1 MVAEGE
7 HQVHAKPQENSNDHA
22 QHDRHRHRVH
32 RAAHPARQAEQQ
44 HQHARGEK
52 CAHHL
57 GEGEMAERR
66 ADQPRARNVP
76 QEDKGLP
83 VGQRE
88 SDGDHAVQAERGEDP
103 RSDVGFGKAAAR
115 ADREDDRHRSTRRE
129 QERHRCCH
137 GVRRACGGK
146 DAPRSGR
153 RRNDRFERHARRH
166 SRLTFA
172 APAMSYLVGIDIGG
186 TFTDCAIVDRA
197 GRLLT
202 TKVPSTPEDFS
213 RGMMDAL
220 GAGAKALGLPIGKF
234 CGDLA
239 FLSHGTTVG
248 TNTIIQKKG
257 ARVGLITTKGHE
269 DAIHI
274 MRGSRGYAGRDIRK
288 VVHFPET
295 SKPAPIVPKRLIRGV
310 SERVDCFGEVV
321 VSLNEREAQQAIEE
335 LLKEGV
341 QAIAVCF
348 LWSFRNPAHEHRVK
362 EMVQRLAPKV
372 FVTTSFDIAP
382 KWGEYERVT
391 ATALNAYLGPVMS
404 GYLERLDTSL
414 KQLGYAHGLQ
424 ITQCGGGTVPVA
436 RAGEAPLLTLDSGP
450 VSGVT
455 ASMFLGNAMGE
466 KNVITTDMGG
476 TSFDVSIIHEGKPAY
491 SFISNTDQYEYF
503 LPKVDLQ
510 AIGAGG
516 GSLVRV
522 QAESR
527 TMTVGPDSAGAF
539 PGPVCYG
546 RGGTVPTVTDAQL
559 VLGYLDPDNF
569 AGGRMK
575 LDREAAIRAIEALG
589 KQIGMSAIE
598 CAAGIC
604 RIVELQMAD
613 IIRKVTVEKGH
624 DPRDFVLFAFGG
636 AGPAHAGV
644 FARELGVRKVIVP
657 QRKAASTWCAFGAAA
672 ADVLHIFEHTEV
684 MQMPLPAERINA
696 IFSSLEKKA
705 KRTMADEGIGEKR
718 QRFEFSLDVRHKGQI
733 NEVEVLL
740 PATRLARDFEPG
752 LRKMFVTR
760 YEKLFGRGSALPGAI
775 LEIVVCRLR
784 ARAL

>member
-1 MVAEGE
+1 
-7 HQVHAKPQENSNDHA
+7 
-22 QHDRHRHRVH
+22 
-32 RAAHPARQAEQQ
+32 
-44 HQHARGEK
+44 
-52 CAHHL
+52 
-57 GEGEMAERR
+57 
-66 ADQPRARNVP
+66 
-76 QEDKGLP
+76 
-83 VGQRE
+83 
-88 SDGDHAVQAERGEDP
+88 
-103 RSDVGFGKAAAR
+103 
-115 ADREDDRHRSTRRE
+115 
-129 QERHRCCH
+129 
-137 GVRRACGGK
+137 
-146 DAPRSGR
+146 
-153 RRNDRFERHARRH
+153 
-166 SRLTFA
+166 
-172 APAMSYLVGIDIGG
+172 MSYLVGIDIGG

-220 GAGAKALGLPIGKF
+220 GAGAKALGLPLGEF
-234 CGDLA
+234 CGDIA

-274 MRGSRGYAGRDIRK
+274 MRGSRGYGGRDIRK

-295 SKPAPIVPKRLIRGV
+295 SKPVPIVPKRLIRGV

-321 VSLNEREAQQAIEE
+321 APLNEKEAEDAIRA
-335 LLKEGV
+335 LVAEGV
-341 QAIAVCF
+341 QAIAICF
-348 LWSFRNPAHEHRVK
+348 LWSFRNPQHELRVRDLVK
-362 EMVQRLAPKV
+362 SISKDV
-372 FVTTSFDIAP
+372 FVTCSVDIAP

-391 ATALNAYLGPVMS
+391 ATALNAYLGPVMT
-404 GYLERLDTSL
+404 GYLNRLDRTL
-414 KQLGYAHGLQ
+414 IDLGYSHGLQ
-424 ITQCGGGTVPVA
+424 IAQCGGGTVPVA

-455 ASMFLGNAMGE
+455 ASMFLGAAMGE
-466 KNVITTDMGG
+466 RNIITTDMGG
-476 TSFDVSIIHEGKPAY
+476 TSFDVSIIHDGKPAY

-522 QAESR
+522 QPETR
-527 TMTVGPDSAGAF
+527 TMSVGPDSAGAF
-539 PGPVCYG
+539 PGPVCYS

-575 LDREAAIRAIEALG
+575 LDKESATKAIAELG
-589 KQIGMSAIE
+589 AKIGMTAMQ

-613 IIRKVTVEKGH
+613 LIRKVTVEKGF

-644 FARELGVRKVIVP
+644 FAHELGVRKIIIP

-672 ADVLHIFEHTEV
+672 ADVLHIFEHTEI
-684 MQMPLPAERINA
+684 MPTPVAAARVNRNLDL
-696 IFSSLEKKA
+696 LEKQA
-705 KRTMADEGIGEKR
+705 KTLMASEGIAAAR

-733 NEVEVLL
+733 NEVELLL
-740 PATRLARDFEPG
+740 PWRRVEANYEPS
-752 LRKMFVTR
+752 LRRIFVGR
-760 YEKLFGRGSALPGAI
+760 YEKLYGRGSALAGAQ

-784 ARAL
+784 ARALTPRPKLVKAKNGSKAIPRDAVLRPRPIQWERV

>member
-1 MVAEGE
+1 MG
-7 HQVHAKPQENSNDHA
+7 
-22 QHDRHRHRVH
+22 
-32 RAAHPARQAEQQ
+32 
-44 HQHARGEK
+44 
-52 CAHHL
+52 
-57 GEGEMAERR
+57 
-66 ADQPRARNVP
+66 
-76 QEDKGLP
+76 
-83 VGQRE
+83 
-88 SDGDHAVQAERGEDP
+88 
-103 RSDVGFGKAAAR
+103 
-115 ADREDDRHRSTRRE
+115 
-129 QERHRCCH
+129 
-137 GVRRACGGK
+137 
-146 DAPRSGR
+146 
-153 RRNDRFERHARRH
+153 
-166 SRLTFA
+166 
-172 APAMSYLVGIDIGG
+172 YLVGIDIGG

-197 GRLLT
+197 GKLLT
-202 TKVPSTPEDFS
+202 TKVPSTPQDFG

-220 GAGAKALGLPIGKF
+220 GAGAKALGVPLERF
-234 CGDLA
+234 CRDIR

-257 ARVGLITTKGHE
+257 AKVGLITTRGHE

-274 MRGSRGYAGRDIRK
+274 MRGSRGYGGRDIRK

-295 SKPAPIVPKRLIRGV
+295 SKPVPIVPKRLIRGV
-310 SERVDCFGEVV
+310 SERVDCFGEIVV
-321 VSLNEREAQQAIEE
+321 PLNERETETAIGE
-335 LLKEGV
+335 LLAQGV
-341 QAIAVCF
+341 EAIAICF
-348 LWSFRNPAHEHRVK
+348 LWSFRNPQHERRVK
-362 EMVQRLAPKV
+362 QMVQSIAKDV
-372 FVTTSFDIAP
+372 FVTCSVDIAP

-391 ATALNAYLGPVMS
+391 ATALNAYLGPVMAS
-404 GYLERLDTSL
+404 YLHKLDSSL
-414 KQLGYAHGLQ
+414 KNLGYRRDLQ

-455 ASMFLGNAMGE
+455 ASMFLGAAMGE

-476 TSFDVSIIHEGKPAY
+476 TSFDVSIIHAGKPAY

-516 GSLVRV
+516 GSLVR
-522 QAESR
+522 ANPETR

-559 VLGYLDPDNF
+559 VLGYLDPLNF

-575 LDREAAIRAIEALG
+575 LDRQAALESIKRISS
-589 KQIGMSAIE
+589 QIGMAPVE

-613 IIRKVTVEKGH
+613 VIRKMTVEKGF
-624 DPRDFVLFAFGG
+624 DPREFVLFAFGG

-644 FARELGVRKVIVP
+644 FARELGVGKVVIP

-672 ADVLHIFEHTEV
+672 ADVLHIFEHTEI
-684 MQMPLPAERINA
+684 MPTPVPASRINA
-696 IFSSLEKKA
+696 ILNSLESNAKA
-705 KRTMADEGIGEKR
+705 VMTTEGIAEGR

-740 PATRLARDFEPG
+740 ASPG
-752 LRKMFVTR
+752 LKSDYESPLRKRFVER
-760 YEKLFGRGSALPGAI
+760 YEQLYGRGSALAGVQ

-784 ARAL
+784 ARALTPRPRLVSTKKGTKRIAAKAVLKKREIYWPDLGGHRPTPVYDGDRLLIGNRIEGPAVVETADTTVVVHPRTTLRLDELGNFELTFK

>member
-1 MVAEGE
+1 
-7 HQVHAKPQENSNDHA
+7 
-22 QHDRHRHRVH
+22 
-32 RAAHPARQAEQQ
+32 
-44 HQHARGEK
+44 
-52 CAHHL
+52 
-57 GEGEMAERR
+57 
-66 ADQPRARNVP
+66 
-76 QEDKGLP
+76 
-83 VGQRE
+83 
-88 SDGDHAVQAERGEDP
+88 
-103 RSDVGFGKAAAR
+103 
-115 ADREDDRHRSTRRE
+115 
-129 QERHRCCH
+129 
-137 GVRRACGGK
+137 
-146 DAPRSGR
+146 
-153 RRNDRFERHARRH
+153 
-166 SRLTFA
+166 
-172 APAMSYLVGIDIGG
+172 MSYLVGIDIGG

-197 GRLLT
+197 GTLLT

-220 GAGAKALGLPIGKF
+220 GAGAKALGLPLGEF
-234 CGDLA
+234 CGDIA

-274 MRGSRGYAGRDIRK
+274 MRGSRGYGGRDIRK

-295 SKPAPIVPKRLIRGV
+295 SKPVPIVPKRLIRGV

-321 VSLNEREAQQAIEE
+321 VQLNEKEAEDAIRA
-335 LLKEGV
+335 LLAEGV
-341 QAIAVCF
+341 QAIAICF
-348 LWSFRNPAHEHRVK
+348 LWSFRNPQHELKVK
-362 EMVQRLAPKV
+362 QLVERLAPDV
-372 FVTTSFDIAP
+372 FVTCSVDIAP

-391 ATALNAYLGPVMS
+391 ATALNAYLGPVMT
-404 GYLERLDTSL
+404 GYLNRLDRTL
-414 KQLGYAHGLQ
+414 IDLGYSHGLQ
-424 ITQCGGGTVPVA
+424 IAQCGGGTVPVA

-455 ASMFLGNAMGE
+455 ASMFLGAAMGE
-466 KNVITTDMGG
+466 RNIITTDMGG
-476 TSFDVSIIHEGKPAY
+476 TSFDVSIIYGGKPAY

-522 QAESR
+522 QPETR

-539 PGPVCYG
+539 PGPVCYS

-569 AGGRMK
+569 AGGRMR
-575 LDREAAIRAIEALG
+575 LDKESATKAVAELG
-589 KQIGMSAIE
+589 AQIGMTAMQ

-613 IIRKVTVEKGH
+613 VIRKVTVEKGF

-644 FARELGVRKVIVP
+644 FAHELGVRKIIIP

-672 ADVLHIFEHTEV
+672 ADVLHIFEHTEI
-684 MQMPLPAERINA
+684 MPTPVAAARINRNLDL
-696 IFSSLEKKA
+696 LEKQAKA
-705 KRTMADEGIGEKR
+705 LMASEGIAGAR

-740 PATRLARDFEPG
+740 SYARMPSGYEAQ
-752 LRKMFVTR
+752 LRKMFTER
-760 YEKLFGRGSALPGAI
+760 YEKLYGRGSALAGAQ

-784 ARAL
+784 ARALTPRPKLVKAKNGSKGIPRDAALKPRPIQWDKTPVYDGEKLAIGNRVKGPAIVETSDTTVVVHPGRTLSVDRLGNFEITFK

>member
-1 MVAEGE
+1 
-7 HQVHAKPQENSNDHA
+7 
-22 QHDRHRHRVH
+22 
-32 RAAHPARQAEQQ
+32 
-44 HQHARGEK
+44 
-52 CAHHL
+52 
-57 GEGEMAERR
+57 
-66 ADQPRARNVP
+66 
-76 QEDKGLP
+76 
-83 VGQRE
+83 
-88 SDGDHAVQAERGEDP
+88 
-103 RSDVGFGKAAAR
+103 
-115 ADREDDRHRSTRRE
+115 
-129 QERHRCCH
+129 
-137 GVRRACGGK
+137 
-146 DAPRSGR
+146 
-153 RRNDRFERHARRH
+153 
-166 SRLTFA
+166 
-172 APAMSYLVGIDIGG
+172 MSYLVGIDIGG

-197 GRLLT
+197 GKLLT
-202 TKVPSTPEDFS
+202 TKVPSTPQDFA

-220 GAGAKALGLPIGKF
+220 GAGAQALGVSLEGF
-234 CGDLA
+234 CRDIK

-257 ARVGLITTKGHE
+257 ARVGLLTTRGHE

-274 MRGSRGYAGRDIRK
+274 MRGSRGYGGRDIRK

-295 SKPAPIVPKRLIRGV
+295 AKPAPIVPKRLIRGV
-310 SERVDCFGEVV
+310 SERVDCFGDVLV
-321 VSLNEREAQQAIEE
+321 KLNEQETEAAIRE
-335 LLKEGV
+335 LLAQGV
-341 QAIAVCF
+341 DAIAICF
-348 LWSFRNPAHEHRVK
+348 LWSFRNPAHELRVK
-362 EMVQRLAPKV
+362 EMVRAVSKDV
-372 FVTTSFDIAP
+372 FVTCSVDIAP

-404 GYLERLDTSL
+404 GYLDRLNSSL
-414 KQLGYAHGLQ
+414 KGLGYRHGLQ
-424 ITQCGGGTVPVA
+424 ITQCGGGTVPVE

-455 ASMFLGNAMGE
+455 ASMFLGAAMGE

-476 TSFDVSIIHEGKPAY
+476 TSFDVSIIHAGKPAY

-516 GSLVRV
+516 GSLVR
-522 QAESR
+522 ANPATR

-546 RGGTVPTVTDAQL
+546 RGGTVPTVTDAEL

-575 LDREAAIRAIEALG
+575 LDREAAFESLRKISS
-589 KQIGMSAIE
+589 QIGMTAVE

-613 IIRKVTVEKGH
+613 VIRKVTVEKGF
-624 DPRDFVLFAFGG
+624 DPREFVLFAFGG

-644 FARELGVRKVIVP
+644 FARELGVRKVVVP

-672 ADVLHIFEHTEV
+672 ADVLHIFEHTEIMATPV
-684 MQMPLPAERINA
+684 PARRINKA
-696 IFSSLEKKA
+696 LSDLEEKAASLM
-705 KRTMADEGIGEKR
+705 RSEGIAPGR

-740 PATRLARDFEPG
+740 SSTRLPAAYEAD
-752 LRKMFVTR
+752 LRKRFVER
-760 YEKLFGRGSALPGAI
+760 YEQLYGRGSALPGAQ

-784 ARAL
+784 ARALTPRPRLVSAKRTSRKVPEKAVLKKRQIYWPDLKKHLTTPVFDGDRLLIGNQLKGPAIVETADTTVVVHPRTSLRLDELGNFELTFK